1 MPSLVL
7 TERFHSA
14 VDLGYKNA
22 IAPEEEWV
30 MSLTEHSLIWP
41 KYCWTWYGF
50 RGMKFH
56 FLEHAQVSAQAVYI
70 CGTNIFFE

>member
-1 MPSLVL
+1 MPSLVF

-30 MSLTEHSLIWP
+30 MSLREHPLIWP
-41 KYCWTWYGF
+41 KYC
-50 RGMKFH
+50 
-56 FLEHAQVSAQAVYI
+56 
-70 CGTNIFFE
+70 